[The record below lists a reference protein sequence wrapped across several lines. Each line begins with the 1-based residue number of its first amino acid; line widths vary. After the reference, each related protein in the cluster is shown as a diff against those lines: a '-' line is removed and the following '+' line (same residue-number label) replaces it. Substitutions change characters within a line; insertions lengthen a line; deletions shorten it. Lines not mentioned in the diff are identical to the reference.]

1 MKQLIAEQLQF
12 ILLMAVSGMGLMLVY
27 DAFRLF
33 RWLIPHASL
42 FIAIE
47 DLLYWTAMSVPVFY
61 LFLLYHDG
69 VIRWYGV
76 VSIFTGIILY
86 EWGLSRPIRTLLAG
100 ILNPWR
106 RRILGKMHKIHRKI
120 IVKMKEMS
128 LKWRKNLAKSKRR
141 VYNKQTNGKNEDFS
155 I

>member
-12 ILLMAVSGMGLMLVY
+12 ILLMTVGGMGLMLAY

-42 FIAIE
+42 FIVIE
-47 DLLYWTAMSVPVFY
+47 DLLYWSVMSVPIFY

-69 VIRWYGV
+69 IIRWYGV
-76 VSIFTGIILY
+76 VSLFTGIVLY
-86 EWGLSRPIRTLLAG
+86 ELGLSRPIRTLLAG

-106 RRILGKMHKIHRKI
+106 RKILGKMHKIRKKI
-120 IVKMKEMS
+120 MVKMKQMS
-128 LKWRKNLAKSKRR
+128 IKCRKNIAQSRRR
-141 VYNKQTNGKNEDFS
+141 VYNKRTNEKSKDFA
-155 I
+155 

>member
-12 ILLMAVSGMGLMLVY
+12 ILLMTASGMGIMLGY
-27 DAFRLF
+27 DAFRLL

-42 FIAIE
+42 FIVIE
-47 DLLYWTAMSVPVFY
+47 DFLYWIVVSVPIFY

-86 EWGLSRPIRTLLAG
+86 EFGLSRPIRTLLAG

-106 RRILGKMHKIHRKI
+106 RRILGKMHKIYKKI
-120 IVKMKEMS
+120 MVKMKQMS
-128 LKWRKNLAKSKRR
+128 IKCHKNIAQSKRR
-141 VYNKQTNGKNEDFS
+141 VYNKRTSE
-155 I
+155 